1 MPSQSRLKPL
11 HKRLLGPPYHQ
22 VRRVLS
28 RLHPRRVRNLAR
40 WLLEVARAVRRRR
53 RDPRLTVAVDISPL
67 WEPLTGI
74 GWYLYRL
81 IEHLADRE
89 DLALR
94 LYGPTLAS
102 AEKVP
107 PPVVPPP
114 EGPALE
120 RVVYAIPEDTSVH
133 PDRLIRILRRLERW
147 LIAADGNR
155 VLFAPNYL
163 PTARFAVAS
172 GALVATV
179 HDLAFRLFPWTVGE
193 ETLDLLS
200 RHLPRTL
207 REAVR
212 IVTPSEAVRRELAR
226 EGLAPPERIRAI
238 HHGSGQLSAAGPVRR
253 PAWAPERFALF
264 VGTLEPRKNLETLLA
279 AWRLLLRRLHQPPA
293 LVVCG
298 RFGWK
303 DEGLRRE
310 IEAGVAEGWL
320 HQPGY
325 VANEELAALFRSA
338 LFLAFP
344 SHYEG
349 FGLPILEAFS
359 AGTPVLA
366 SDLPVLR
373 EVAGEAALFAPPDRP
388 EAWAERG
395 AELASDPALRKDLIA
410 RGRERVARFSWRRSA
425 ELHAEVFRDAV
436 DGPTAPQ
443 GNPTDL

>member
-1 MPSQSRLKPL
+1 MPSKPL
-11 HKRLLGPPYHQ
+11 WKRLFGPPYRRL
-22 VRRVLS
+22 RRVLA
-28 RLHPRRVRNLAR
+28 RLRPARVVALAA
-40 WLLEVARAVRRRR
+40 WAAGAARAVRERRR
-53 RDPRLTVAVDISPL
+53 EPRVTVAVDVAPY
-67 WEPLTGI
+67 WEPLTGV
-74 GWYLYRL
+74 GWYLDRVL
-81 IEHLADRE
+81 RHLAHRG
-89 DLALR
+89 DLRLR
-94 LYGPTLAS
+94 LYGEDLIAAPGHPAPASPLPT
-102 AEKVP
+102 
-107 PPVVPPP
+107 
-114 EGPALE
+114 GPAIE
-120 RVVYAIPEDTSVH
+120 VVRWAVPDDTAL
-133 PDRLIRILRRLERW
+133 PPGILARLLVRLRPL
-147 LIAADGNR
+147 LIAADRNR
-155 VLFAPNYL
+155 VVFAPNFY
-163 PTARFAVAS
+163 PARRFEPS
-172 GALVATV
+172 IGLGGARLVATL
-179 HDLAFRLFPWTVGE
+179 HDLAFRSVPWTVGK
-193 ETLDLLS
+193 ETLELLS

-207 REAVR
+207 REAALL
-212 IVTPSEAVRRELAR
+212 VTPSEAVRRELVRA
-226 EGLAPPERIRAI
+226 GLAPPDRIRAV
-238 HHGSGQLSAAGPVRR
+238 HHGPGQLSTAGPARLPR
-253 PAWAPERFALF
+253 WAPERFALF

-279 AWRLLLRRLHQPPA
+279 AWRLLRRRLDAAPE

-349 FGLPILEAFS
+349 FGLPVLEAFA

-395 AELASDPALRKDLIA
+395 AELASDPALREDLIA

-436 DGPTAPQ
+436 S
-443 GNPTDL
+443 